1 MSNDK
6 TDDNER
12 FTTSDEDFQTQE
24 YETASP
30 DSPLSTGKKSE
41 IDKGTEKK
49 KSSNQNKILFG
60 CCAVAIAG
68 YLGYVFLLKP
78 TPVQVP
84 PPRPIGAVNNP
95 VEQVPQPQVPQ
106 VQAPVQQLPQV
117 QPQASTLPNLNPSAT
132 VAPTQVPSVVPP
144 VSQTPITP
152 TTTPSVIV
160 QTTPPVLESNVTTE
174 DEDTV
179 SRKEYDDLK
188 NQVEKLE
195 VKLNDMSS
203 KLSSTAEA
211 HAEYVA
217 KFDKFVTVFGEKL
230 DARFAEYDKKIS
242 ELVDRMT
249 ELEKQLEEKKAPPKP
264 AARPNPAPRPQAAKP
279 APKANPDV
287 LIDREGDAKVS
298 VNVPKANVT
307 VAPKPV
313 VAVKAENSLPVTAKE
328 VKLPSL
334 NVHALVDGR
343 FWIKKTD
350 GTIESYKVG
359 DKLPTGE
366 VVNEVYKKKD
376 GNYIVTDKRTIN
388 D

>member
-1 MSNDK
+1 MSNDKK

-12 FTTSDEDFQTQE
+12 FTTSDEEFQTQ
-24 YETASP
+24 TADMTNDP
-30 DSPLSTGKKSE
+30 DSPLSDGKKSE
-41 IDKGTEKK
+41 IDKGREKK
-49 KSSNQNKILFG
+49 KSNNHNKILFG
-60 CCAVAIAG
+60 CLGLAIAG
-68 YLGYVFLLKP
+68 YLGYVFFLKP
-78 TPVQVP
+78 TPIQAP

-95 VEQVPQPQVPQ
+95 VQQVPQTPQ

-117 QPQASTLPNLNPSAT
+117 QPQASNLPNLNAGAT
-132 VAPTQVPSVVPP
+132 VTPNPVPSNVPP

-152 TTTPSVIV
+152 TTTPSVVV
-160 QTTPPVLESNVTTE
+160 QTTPPVLESNVSSVE

-195 VKLNDMSS
+195 VKLNDMSM
-203 KLSSTAEA
+203 KLASTAEA
-211 HAEYVA
+211 HSEYVA
-217 KFDKFVTVFGEKL
+217 KFDRFVNVFGEKL

-279 APKANPDV
+279 TPKANPDV
-287 LIDREGDAKVS
+287 LIDRDGDAKVS
-298 VNVPKANVT
+298 VPKANVT
-307 VAPKPV
+307 VAPKPI
-313 VAVKAENSLPVTAKE
+313 VAVKAENSLPVAAKE

-366 VVNEVYKKKD
+366 VINEVYKKKD
-376 GNYIVTDKRTIN
+376 GNYIVTDKRTIS